1 MSLAPRPNSLLWKR
15 FSLLATVVVLAILS
29 RPSFGKAS
37 SIDPEL
43 ALKNCMAA
51 QPEVQK
57 DQKTGPLRYVFKGLG
72 NEAKSNAKGMAQDMV
87 FVFSAQDIDP
97 YAKGPPKDKPYR
109 LLSVQLVDG
118 SRCSLI
124 KYPDDSKK
132 IVGGFADGTIIAPI
146 SPKTYVVGY
155 PNGARGRL
163 EKTSDGGAKIFR
175 PDGSVTTLKKSMS
188 GRFSIRNDKL
198 GYMGDATPDRTGLQF
213 EFKDSN
219 F

>member
-1 MSLAPRPNSLLWKR
+1 MPTLRTESRSWKR
-15 FSLLATVVVLAILS
+15 LSLLAAVTALSVLTQ
-29 RPSFGKAS
+29 PSFGRTG

-57 DQKTGPLRYVFKGLG
+57 DQKTGPVSYVFKGLG
-72 NEAKSNAKGMAQDMV
+72 NEAKANVKGMAQDMV

-118 SRCSLI
+118 SRCELI
-124 KYPDDSKK
+124 KYPDDSGK
-132 IVGGFADGTIIAPI
+132 IVGGFADGTIIAPLN
-146 SPKTYVVGY
+146 PKTYVVGY

-163 EKTSDGGAKIFR
+163 EKTSDGGCKVFR
-175 PDGSVTTLKKSMS
+175 PDGTVTTLKKTMS
-188 GRFSIRNDKL
+188 GRFAIRNDQL

-213 EFKDSN
+213 EFKDRN

>member
-1 MSLAPRPNSLLWKR
+1 MSSAPRPNSVLWKR
-15 FSLLATVVVLAILS
+15 FSLLATVVALSILAG
-29 RPSFGKAS
+29 PSFGRTS

-57 DQKTGPLRYVFKGLG
+57 EQKSGPARYVFKGLG
-72 NEAKSNAKGMAQDMV
+72 NEAKANVKGMAQDMV

-109 LLSVQLVDG
+109 LLSVRLVDG
-118 SRCSLI
+118 SQCSVI
-124 KYPDDSKK
+124 KYPDNSKK
-132 IVGGFADGTIIAPI
+132 IVGGFANGTIIAPL
-146 SPKTYVVGY
+146 SPNIFVVGY

-163 EKTSDGGAKIFR
+163 EKTSDGGYKVFR
-175 PDGSVTTLKKSMS
+175 PDGTVTTLKQTMS
-188 GRFSIRNDKL
+188 GQFSIRNDKL

-213 EFKDSN
+213 EFKDN
-219 F
+219 GF